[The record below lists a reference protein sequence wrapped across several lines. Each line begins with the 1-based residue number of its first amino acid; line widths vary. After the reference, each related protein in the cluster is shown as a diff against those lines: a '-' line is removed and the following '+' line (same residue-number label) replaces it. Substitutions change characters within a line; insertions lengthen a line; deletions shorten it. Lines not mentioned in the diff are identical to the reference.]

1 MSPEVAA
8 DAAEPLGVVTL
19 AAVLSEAMAL
29 AAASPEVV
37 AHAAEPPEAAG
48 LMDLHASRL
57 VRPVTDGLPFELYRT
72 FWKYIIELI
81 FTV

>member
-48 LMDLHASRL
+48 HASHL
-57 VRPVTDGLPFELYRT
+57 VRPVTDGLPFELYIT
-72 FWKYIIELI
+72 FWKYII
-81 FTV
+81 